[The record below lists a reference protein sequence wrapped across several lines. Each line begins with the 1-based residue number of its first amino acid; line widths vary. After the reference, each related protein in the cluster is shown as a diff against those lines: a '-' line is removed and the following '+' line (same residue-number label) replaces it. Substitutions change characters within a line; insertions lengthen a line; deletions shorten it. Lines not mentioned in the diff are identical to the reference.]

1 MAEDIIPAPAPAPA
15 PIPSPWYE
23 GADADT
29 IGHIQNRGW
38 HDKDA
43 KTAALEA
50 VKAHREAER
59 FLGIPKDQIVR
70 VPTDAADEA
79 GWKTVYSRLGA
90 PDTKDGYDL
99 SGVKFADG
107 TELDQGFSDFFKT
120 TAAAAHLPKEAA
132 ATIAREFVKFT
143 EQQNQSEINE
153 AQATL
158 VKATEALK
166 TNWGNNYEGNLFVAK
181 RAAAA
186 LGVTPEAV
194 AALEK
199 AVGYDKVME
208 MFRNVG
214 SKIGEDKFITSETPG
229 LPGVKTKEGALA
241 ELKNLKSDE
250 AWAKRLLAGDRET
263 VRQFEALSTLM
274 VN

>member
-1 MAEDIIPAPAPAPA
+1 MTEVTTDSTA
-15 PIPSPWYE
+15 PWYD

-29 IGHIQNRGW
+29 VGHIQNRGW
-38 HDKDA
+38 HDKDV
-43 KTAALEA
+43 KVAALEA

-59 FLGIPKDQIVR
+59 FLGIPKDQILR

-79 GWKTVYSRLGA
+79 GWKTVHTRLGA

-99 SGVKFADG
+99 SAVKFADG
-107 TELDQGFSDFFKT
+107 TELDQGFADFFKS
-120 TAAAAHLPKEAA
+120 TAAAAHLPKDVAVRVA
-132 ATIAREFVKFT
+132 QEFVKFT
-143 EQQNQSEINE
+143 EQASQSEANE

-194 AALEK
+194 QALES
-199 AVGYDKVME
+199 AIGYDKVME

-229 LPGVKTKEGALA
+229 LPGVKTREGAIA
-241 ELKNLKSDE
+241 ELKNLKSDD

-263 VRQFEALSTLM
+263 VRQFEALSNLM